1 MAGKTGT
8 VKLISLE
15 NPAGLVALHS
25 PRLMYAIG
33 EFSRRTGLSIRAL
46 RFYDR
51 EGILR
56 PALVD
61 EDTGYRY
68 YQPTQLLDAEKIVFY
83 RNCDLPVKTIGD
95 LLKAQAVGDDAA
107 VLSILESHAD
117 LLRERTASMQRMQRW
132 LRNLRLEQA
141 DGSFGA
147 EGAIEVIEARPR
159 TVVVSRGFGGYD
171 DVFPLIEELIDFA
184 LSQADLKID
193 GHPMLLWGEAIDA
206 DRRGGATAVEVAV
219 PVNGRFRPTTE
230 LLRRKLNGGPVARLV
245 FRGPR
250 SGSGVH
256 YERLF
261 SWIFEN
267 GCQITGGFREIFLNS
282 PRDVEEEDYLTELQ
296 VPVLVPEDQDRTK
309 RAR

>member
-1 MAGKTGT
+1 
-8 VKLISLE
+8 
-15 NPAGLVALHS
+15 
-25 PRLMYAIG
+25 MYAIG

-68 YQPTQLLDAEKIVFY
+68 YQPTQMLDAEKIVFY
-83 RNCDLPVKTIGD
+83 RNCDLPVKTIGE
-95 LLKAQAVGDDAA
+95 LLKAQAVGDEPTI
-107 VLSILESHAD
+107 LRILEEHEET
-117 LLRERTASMQRMQRW
+117 LRERTASMQRMQRW
-132 LRNLRLEQA
+132 LRNLRLEHA
-141 DGSFGA
+141 DGVADRHAG
-147 EGAIEVIEARPR
+147 GTIEIVDARPR
-159 TVVVSRGFGGYD
+159 TVVVSKGFGGYD

-193 GHPMLLWGEAIDA
+193 GHPMLLWGEALDA
-206 DRRGGATAVEVAV
+206 DRTRGGATAVEVAV
-219 PVNGRFRPTTE
+219 PVTGRFRPTTE
-230 LLRRKLNGGPVARLV
+230 LLRRKLTGGPVARLV

-250 SGSGVH
+250 SESGVH

-267 GCQITGGFREIFLNS
+267 DCRISGGFREIFLNS
-282 PRDVEEEDYLTELQ
+282 PRDVGEAQYLTELQ
-296 VPVLVPEDQDRTK
+296 VPVLVPE
-309 RAR
+309 ARRGSQ